1 MEETNINML
10 VASLITSFN
19 KFQDL
24 MIDNIREIKD
34 DIRVMKADIEELKK
48 DSEENKKRW
57 EENNRR
63 WDENDKRWEENNR
76 RWNEN
81 DKRWEEN
88 NRRWDEKDANCKNY
102 EKNRKTDISS
112 LTNIL
117 FEHEEY
123 IASIAKDKNMNKKA
137 I

>member
-34 DIRVMKADIEELKK
+34 DIRVMKADIDSMKKDIDIMKADIEELKK

-63 WDENDKRWEENNR
+63 WDEND
-76 RWNEN
+76 
-81 DKRWEEN
+81 
-88 NRRWDEKDANCKNY
+88 ANWKNY
-102 EKNRKTDISS
+102 EKNRKTDIRS

-123 IASIAKDKNMNKKA
+123 IASIAKDKNINKKA

>member
-10 VASLITSFN
+10 VEYLITSFN

-63 WDENDKRWEENNR
+63 WDEND
-76 RWNEN
+76 
-81 DKRWEEN
+81 
-88 NRRWDEKDANCKNY
+88 ANWKNY
-102 EKNRKTDISS
+102 EKNRKTDIRS

-123 IASIAKDKNMNKKA
+123 IASIAKDKNINKKA

>member
-1 MEETNINML
+1 MEEKNINML

-63 WDENDKRWEENNR
+63 WDEND
-76 RWNEN
+76 
-81 DKRWEEN
+81 
-88 NRRWDEKDANCKNY
+88 ANWKNY
-102 EKNRKTDISS
+102 EKNRKTDIRS

>member
-57 EENNRR
+57 EENDRR
-63 WDENDKRWEENNR
+63 WDEND
-76 RWNEN
+76 
-81 DKRWEEN
+81 
-88 NRRWDEKDANCKNY
+88 ANWKNY

>member
-10 VASLITSFN
+10 VSSLITSFN

-63 WDENDKRWEENNR
+63 WDEND
-76 RWNEN
+76 
-81 DKRWEEN
+81 
-88 NRRWDEKDANCKNY
+88 ANWKNY
-102 EKNRKTDISS
+102 EKNRKTDIRS

-123 IASIAKDKNMNKKA
+123 IASIAKDKNINKKA

>member
-34 DIRVMKADIEELKK
+34 DIRVMKADIDSMKKDIDSMKADIEELKK

-63 WDENDKRWEENNR
+63 WDEND
-76 RWNEN
+76 
-81 DKRWEEN
+81 
-88 NRRWDEKDANCKNY
+88 ANWKNY
-102 EKNRKTDISS
+102 EKNRKTDIRS

-123 IASIAKDKNMNKKA
+123 IASIAKDKNINKKA

>member
-63 WDENDKRWEENNR
+63 WDEND
-76 RWNEN
+76 
-81 DKRWEEN
+81 
-88 NRRWDEKDANCKNY
+88 ANWKNY
-102 EKNRKTDISS
+102 EKNRKTDIRS

-117 FEHEEY
+117 FEHDEY
-123 IASIAKDKNMNKKA
+123 IASIAKDKNINKKA

>member
-1 MEETNINML
+1 
-10 VASLITSFN
+10 
-19 KFQDL
+19 
-24 MIDNIREIKD
+24 
-34 DIRVMKADIEELKK
+34 MKVDIEELKK

-63 WDENDKRWEENNR
+63 WDEND
-76 RWNEN
+76 
-81 DKRWEEN
+81 
-88 NRRWDEKDANCKNY
+88 ANWKNY
-102 EKNRKTDISS
+102 EKNRKTDIRS

-123 IASIAKDKNMNKKA
+123 IASIAKDKNINKKA

>member
-63 WDENDKRWEENNR
+63 WDEND
-76 RWNEN
+76 
-81 DKRWEEN
+81 
-88 NRRWDEKDANCKNY
+88 ANWKNY
-102 EKNRKTDISS
+102 EKNRKTDIRS

-123 IASIAKDKNMNKKA
+123 IASIAKDKNINKKA

>member
-34 DIRVMKADIEELKK
+34 DIRVMKADIDSMKKDIDSMKADIEELKK

-63 WDENDKRWEENNR
+63 WDEND
-76 RWNEN
+76 
-81 DKRWEEN
+81 
-88 NRRWDEKDANCKNY
+88 ANWKNY
-102 EKNRKTDISS
+102 EKNRKTDIRS

-123 IASIAKDKNMNKKA
+123 IASIVKDKNINKKA

>member
-63 WDENDKRWEENNR
+63 WDEND
-76 RWNEN
+76 
-81 DKRWEEN
+81 
-88 NRRWDEKDANCKNY
+88 ANWKNY
-102 EKNRKTDISS
+102 EKNRKTDIRS

>member
-57 EENNRR
+57 EEKNRR
-63 WDENDKRWEENNR
+63 WDEND
-76 RWNEN
+76 
-81 DKRWEEN
+81 
-88 NRRWDEKDANCKNY
+88 ANWKNY
-102 EKNRKTDISS
+102 EKNRKTDIRS

-123 IASIAKDKNMNKKA
+123 IASIAKDKNINKKA

>member
-34 DIRVMKADIEELKK
+34 DIRVMKADIVVMKVDIEELKK
-48 DSEENKKRW
+48 DSEDNKKRW

-63 WDENDKRWEENNR
+63 WDEND
-76 RWNEN
+76 
-81 DKRWEEN
+81 
-88 NRRWDEKDANCKNY
+88 ANWKNY
-102 EKNRKTDISS
+102 EKNRKTDIRS

-123 IASIAKDKNMNKKA
+123 IASIAKDKNINKKA

>member
-48 DSEENKKRW
+48 DSEENKKHW

-63 WDENDKRWEENNR
+63 WE
-76 RWNEN
+76 EN

-88 NRRWDEKDANCKNY
+88 NRRWDENDANWKNY
-102 EKNRKTDISS
+102 EKNRKTDIRS

-123 IASIAKDKNMNKKA
+123 IASIAKDKNINKKA

>member
-63 WDENDKRWEENNR
+63 W
-76 RWNEN
+76 NEN

-88 NRRWDEKDANCKNY
+88 NRRWDENDANWKNY